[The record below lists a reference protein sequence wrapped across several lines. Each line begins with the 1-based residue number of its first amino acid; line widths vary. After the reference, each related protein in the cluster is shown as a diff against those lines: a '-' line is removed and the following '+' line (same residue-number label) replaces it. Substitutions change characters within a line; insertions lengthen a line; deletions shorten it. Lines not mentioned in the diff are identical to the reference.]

1 MSEPELTLVGER
13 SVTLQCEVNCSE
25 VGLQME
31 FLDGEGNIITA
42 NEPKRRQEDS
52 GFFTVTRRVTVPDT
66 ITRLDFSLGLI
77 PMGTL
82 YNVSHLKGQFILKSD
97 DGCFY

>member
-1 MSEPELTLVGER
+1 MSEPELTLVGEN
-13 SVTLQCEVNCSE
+13 SVTLQCEVNCSQFN
-25 VGLQME
+25 LQME

-42 NEPKRRQEDS
+42 DEPKWHLEGS
-52 GFFTVTRRVTVPDT
+52 GFSTVTRRVTVPDN

-77 PMGTL
+77 PTGTL
-82 YNVSHLKGQFILKSD
+82 YNVSHLKGQFTLKSD